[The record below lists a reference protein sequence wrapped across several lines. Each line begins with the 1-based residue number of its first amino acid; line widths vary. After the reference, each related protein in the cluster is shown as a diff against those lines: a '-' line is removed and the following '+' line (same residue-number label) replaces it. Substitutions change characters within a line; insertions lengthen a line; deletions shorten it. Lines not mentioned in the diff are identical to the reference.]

1 MTRIIWLFVFVIHT
15 FPIRSEAVARGHRPE
30 GHRDEHIHANRN
42 RQPHM
47 WAMRKIVKGLSAML
61 EVSDLFADRE
71 HQLVQFTGAAWLRD
85 AVVQKLRTMGYPEKA
100 MRESM

>member
-1 MTRIIWLFVFVIHT
+1 
-15 FPIRSEAVARGHRPE
+15 
-30 GHRDEHIHANRN
+30 
-42 RQPHM
+42 
-47 WAMRKIVKGLSAML
+47 ML